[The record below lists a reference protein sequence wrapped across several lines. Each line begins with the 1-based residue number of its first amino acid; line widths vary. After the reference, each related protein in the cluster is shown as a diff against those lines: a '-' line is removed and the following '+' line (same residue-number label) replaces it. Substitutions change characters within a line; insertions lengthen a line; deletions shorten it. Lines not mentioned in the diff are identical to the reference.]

1 MKKSIILS
9 VLGLT
14 AAAVS
19 SYGQGSVAFDT
30 YSAGPGS
37 AGIQTTYGAGTGQA
51 GTGIG
56 STFTGELLWSS
67 VNIPDVATTANVL
80 QGTALTSGWNVGLTT
95 KFDIGNAAGAT
106 GLGYISDPNNYTLT
120 LTALQNP
127 GTTVYLEIVAF
138 TGASYAST
146 GFSGHSASF
155 VSSLVSGTT
164 LPSGQQLNNLLPFS
178 VYTVVP
184 SPEPTTLALA
194 GLGGLASLVALR
206 RKQA

>member
-1 MKKSIILS
+1 MKKTIILS
-9 VLGLT
+9 ILGLT

-19 SYGQGSVAFDT
+19 SYGQGSIAFDT
-30 YSAGPGS
+30 YTAQNSV
-37 AGIQTTYGAGTGQA
+37 GIITTYGNGGQA

-67 VNIPDVATTANVL
+67 VNIPDVATTASVA
-80 QGTALTSGWNVGLTT
+80 QGTALTPGWNVGVTYN
-95 KFDIGNAAGAT
+95 FAT
-106 GLGYISDPNNYTLT
+106 PNGVIANGYITSPNNLNI
-120 LTALQNP
+120 ASAV
-127 GTTVYLEIVAF
+127 GTSLYFEVVAF

-146 GFSGHSASF
+146 GFSGHSATF
-155 VSSLVSGTT
+155 TGSLAVTPT
-164 LPSGQQLNNLLPFS
+164 LPSGNQLNNLQPFS